1 MVSWRE
7 NGARDEWSGP
17 AGTLMG
23 HERDVGASSMNPP
36 FDAMPV
42 GAAPGEMPVRDAST
56 RHVPR
61 DGGGYP
67 HTPAARPTF
76 DQVFEEHAPYVWRV
90 LRRLGVRHDDVKD
103 VCQEVFI
110 VVHGKLS
117 TYDGRCSISTWL
129 WGLCRRKASEYRRA
143 PHVAREDLVVAPPER
158 GEPPS
163 QESEMD
169 HRTKLRLLD
178 AALAGLDEDKRA
190 VFVLHGIE
198 EVPMKEVAEACG
210 CPLQTA
216 YSRYHAAQR
225 QVEASLLR
233 LSRSSR

>member
-1 MVSWRE
+1 
-7 NGARDEWSGP
+7 
-17 AGTLMG
+17 MG
-23 HERDVGASSMNPP
+23 HERDVGVSSMNPP

-42 GAAPGEMPVRDAST
+42 GAATGELPEGSAFARRVA
-56 RHVPR
+56 
-61 DGGGYP
+61 
-67 HTPAARPTF
+67 AARPTF

-129 WGLCRRKASEYRRA
+129 WGLCRRKASEYRRS
-143 PHVAREDLVVAPPER
+143 PHVGREDLVVAPPER

-169 HRTKLRLLD
+169 HRAKLRLLD
-178 AALAGLDEDKRA
+178 AALAGLDEDKRI

-198 EVPMKEVAEACG
+198 EVPMKEIAEACG